1 MAKRRGKRDPEPTG
15 SPDGGVT
22 RRALL
27 ERHAAAGAGLRA
39 GNLLVGGTLAADA
52 AVAAEAV
59 SLSPRYYPLTDFSP
73 EIDLAGK
80 VAVITGASSGNGR
93 AAGEALA
100 ARGVEV
106 IGTSR
111 DVASVPSPPDFTLL
125 DLDITKPRS
134 VSSFVGKVKR
144 RLGTSGKVDIL
155 INNAGRGVAGNPVP
169 PPGGEAFFFEQLR
182 LATDTLYTGHLRV
195 TTEMMPL
202 LPTTG
207 YGRVCYTISAAA
219 YMVASGVAGMSFHA
233 YTAMKRSLLA
243 TANSVRAQLQQANS
257 SFGVSTV
264 NPYMINTRFP
274 ENLIFTEA
282 VSPGSPLDQFV
293 TGIRQA
299 LGNGLPASF
308 VGETY
313 WQLLS
318 TSQAPA
324 NVVVASP
331 SEPWATKGGNQ
342 TIESTILAENNDAA
356 CVFTAQ

>member
-1 MAKRRGKRDPEPTG
+1 MAKRHGKHDPERTG
-15 SPDGGVT
+15 SAGGVT
-22 RRALL
+22 RRGLL
-27 ERHAAAGAGLRA
+27 QKQAAAGAGLLA
-39 GNLLVGGTLAADA
+39 GNLLVGGGFAADA
-52 AVAAEAV
+52 AVASSAA
-59 SLSPRYYPLTDFSP
+59 SLSPRYYPLNYFSP

-111 DVASVPSPPDFTLL
+111 DVAGVPSPPDFTLL

-134 VSSFVGKVKR
+134 VSSFVGKVRR
-144 RLGTSGKVDIL
+144 RLGASGKVDIL
-155 INNAGRGVAGNPVP
+155 INNAGRGIVGHPVP
-169 PPGGEAFFFEQLR
+169 PAGAEAFFFEQLR
-182 LATDTLYTGHLRV
+182 LATDTVYTGHLRV
-195 TTEMMPL
+195 TAEMAPL

-207 YGRVCYTISAAA
+207 YARVCYTVSSAA
-219 YMVASGVAGMSFHA
+219 YTVAADATGTSFHA

-243 TANSVRAQLQQANS
+243 TANAMRGRLRQTNS
-257 SFGVSTV
+257 SLGVATV

-274 ENLIFTEA
+274 ENLIFTET
-282 VSPGSPLDQFV
+282 VTPGSPLDQFV

-318 TSQAPA
+318 TGQPPA

-342 TIESTILAENNDAA
+342 VIESTIVAENNDAA
-356 CVFTAQ
+356 FVFTAQ